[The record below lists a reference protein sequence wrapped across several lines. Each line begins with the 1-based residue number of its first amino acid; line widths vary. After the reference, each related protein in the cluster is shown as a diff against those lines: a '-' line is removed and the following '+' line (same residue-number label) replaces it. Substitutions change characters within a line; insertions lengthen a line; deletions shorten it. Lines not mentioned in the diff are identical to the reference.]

1 MKIIFLLIIIS
12 VLIFTISCEKE
23 VSVTAPEPPLPTG
36 KLFVASYPEE
46 ALIFLN
52 SKFTGSLTP
61 DTIIFLEEG
70 VFNLTLK
77 KTYFKDI
84 STSVTI
90 TKDSLSSI
98 YIDYRNYS
106 GVLGNI
112 NIDSK
117 PRGAQIFLDDS
128 ATGKVTP
135 NILSNIFPGE
145 HEIKLKFEGYW
156 DSKTIL
162 PIESGKTIY
171 PYITMIDSLV
181 WVNYNLSN
189 SGLPDLYINHTAID
203 IYNVKWIST
212 LSKGLV
218 RYDDKTWTTYNSN
231 NSPLP
236 IDNIK
241 FVGVDSQNRKWICT
255 QAGLIVFDDISWTVY
270 NSQNSGLPTDWIS
283 CVDFDLNGDA
293 WIGTSLGVVKYDG
306 ANWIVYD
313 DTNSPLVSDIIE
325 SITIDEQGNKW
336 IGTANQ
342 GMAKFNGSSWTI
354 YNSSR
359 TEFPKNVAGGIE
371 IDKTGTIWLG
381 VAFRNQIA
389 GGTTFSADEFNWTNW
404 VGTPSIDVKAI
415 AVDVNNNKWFAN
427 SENGL
432 SKYNGAG
439 WKHYTKLNSRIPS
452 DRISSIKLDQAGNKW
467 ISTYEGGLSK
477 YKGD

>member
-1 MKIIFLLIIIS
+1 MKKIFLITITSLL
-12 VLIFTISCEKE
+12 VLTISCERE

-46 ALIFLN
+46 TLIFLN
-52 SKFTGSLTP
+52 GKFTGSLTP
-61 DTIIFLEEG
+61 DTINFLEEG

-77 KTYFKDI
+77 KKYFKDI

-90 TKDSLSSI
+90 GKDSLSSI
-98 YIDYRNYS
+98 YIDYRNYQ

-112 NIDSK
+112 NVDSK

-135 NILSNIFPGE
+135 NVLQNIFPGD
-145 HEIKLKFEGYW
+145 HELKLKFEGFW

-189 SGLPDLYINHTAID
+189 SGLPDLFINHTAID
-203 IYNVKWIST
+203 NNNVKWIST
-212 LSKGLV
+212 LSRGLA
-218 RYDDKTWTTYNSN
+218 RFDDKTWIIYNSN

-236 IDNIK
+236 MDNIK
-241 FVGVDSQNRKWICT
+241 FVGVDSQNKKWICS
-255 QAGLIVFDDISWTVY
+255 QAGLVVFDDISWTVY
-270 NSQNSGLPTDWIS
+270 NSQNSGLPDAWIN
-283 CVDFDLNGDA
+283 CIDFDLNGDV
-293 WIGTSLGVVKYDG
+293 WIGTSSGVVKYDG
-306 ANWIVYD
+306 TNWVVYN

-325 SITIDEQGNKW
+325 SLTIDEQGNKW

-342 GMAKFNGSSWTI
+342 GMAKFDDSFWTI
-354 YNSSR
+354 YNSRR
-359 TEFPKNVAGGIE
+359 TGFPKNVAGGIV
-371 IDKTGTIWLG
+371 IDKKGTIWLG
-381 VAFRNQIA
+381 VAFRNLSP
-389 GGTTFSADEFNWTNW
+389 GGTAFSYDEFNWTNW

-415 AVDVNNNKWFAN
+415 AIDDNNNKWFAN
-427 SENGL
+427 SDAGI
-432 SKYNGAG
+432 SKYDGSG
-439 WKHYTKLNSRIPS
+439 WIHYTKLNSKIPS
-452 DRISSIKLDQAGNKW
+452 DRISSITLDKAGNKW

-477 YKGD
+477 YKGN